1 MLAWFNQIFT
11 QSTELFNLLATT
23 VLILAGGMLLIKIG
37 DASIKRIFH
46 LRQRNGSEIQPRE
59 RTLIHL
65 LESCARYGIYFIM
78 AVTIL
83 DRFGVPV
90 LAILSTAGVLGV
102 GIAFGAQ
109 SLFKDV
115 ISGFFIL
122 LENQYS
128 VGEYIGIQGV
138 EGFVEQVTLRCT
150 YLRDFAGQLHI
161 LPNGSIGTVTNHSR
175 GSRRAL
181 VEVGVAYDSDLEQVA
196 EVLERVCE
204 ETAAELSDIL
214 EEKPVVQ
221 GITAFGDS
229 AIVFRITAK
238 AKALQQWTVEMRLRR
253 RIKEAFQ
260 QESIEIPYP
269 RCTVTMLN
277 GGPKIDLE
285 ADHDRL

>member
-1 MLAWFNQIFT
+1 MSDWFDQLFVH
-11 QSTELFNLLATT
+11 SAELFTLIATI
-23 VLILAGGMLLIKIG
+23 VLILAGGMVLIKIG
-37 DASIKRIFH
+37 NASIKRFFD

-65 LESCARYGIYFIM
+65 LEGCARYGIYFIM

-102 GIAFGAQ
+102 GVAFGAQ

-128 VGEYIGIQGV
+128 VGEFIGTQGV

-181 VEVGVAYDSDLEQVA
+181 VEVGVAYDSDMEQVVS
-196 EVLERVCE
+196 VLERVCE
-204 ETAAELSDIL
+204 ETAAEVKDLL

-221 GITAFGDS
+221 GITALGDS

-238 AKALQQWTVEMRLRR
+238 AKALQQWAVEMTLRR
-253 RIKEAFQ
+253 RIQEAFQ
-260 QESIEIPYP
+260 RESIEIPFP
-269 RCTVTMLN
+269 QRQVTMLE
-277 GGPKIDLE
+277 GKPKTHRE
-285 ADHDRL
+285 AGYDRL

>member
-1 MLAWFNQIFT
+1 MSDWFDQLFVH
-11 QSTELFNLLATT
+11 SAELFNLIATI
-23 VLILAGGMLLIKIG
+23 VLILAGGMVLIKIG
-37 DASIKRIFH
+37 NASIKQFFD

-102 GIAFGAQ
+102 GVAFGAQ

-128 VGEYIGIQGV
+128 VGEFIGTQGV

-181 VEVGVAYDSDLEQVA
+181 VEVGVAYDSDMEQVVS
-196 EVLERVCE
+196 VLERVCE
-204 ETAAELSDIL
+204 ETAAEVKDLL

-221 GITAFGDS
+221 GITALGDS

-238 AKALQQWTVEMRLRR
+238 AKALQQWAVEMTLRR
-253 RIKEAFQ
+253 RIQEAFQ
-260 QESIEIPYP
+260 RESIEIPFP
-269 RCTVTMLN
+269 QRQVTMLE
-277 GGPKIDLE
+277 GKPKTHRE
-285 ADHDRL
+285 AGYDRL

>member
-1 MLAWFNQIFT
+1 MSAWFNQLFT

-23 VLILAGGMLLIKIG
+23 VLILTGGMLLIKIG

-181 VEVGVAYDSDLEQVA
+181 VEVGVAYDSDLEHVV
-196 EVLERVCE
+196 EVLEQVCE
-204 ETAAELSDIL
+204 ETAADLTHIL

-221 GITAFGDS
+221 GITDFGDS

-260 QESIEIPYP
+260 RESIEIPYP
-269 RCTVTMLN
+269 QCTVTMLN
-277 GGPKIDLE
+277 GGPKINLE

>member
-1 MLAWFNQIFT
+1 LTDWFDQLFVH
-11 QSTELFNLLATT
+11 SAELFNLIATI
-23 VLILAGGMLLIKIG
+23 VLILAGGMVLIKIG
-37 DASIKRIFH
+37 NASIKQFFD

-102 GIAFGAQ
+102 GVAFGAQ

-128 VGEYIGIQGV
+128 VGEFIGTQGV

-181 VEVGVAYDSDLEQVA
+181 VEVGVAYDSDMEQVVS
-196 EVLERVCE
+196 VLERVCE
-204 ETAAELSDIL
+204 ETAA
-214 EEKPVVQ
+214 
-221 GITAFGDS
+221 
-229 AIVFRITAK
+229 
-238 AKALQQWTVEMRLRR
+238 
-253 RIKEAFQ
+253 
-260 QESIEIPYP
+260 
-269 RCTVTMLN
+269 
-277 GGPKIDLE
+277 
-285 ADHDRL
+285 

>member
-1 MLAWFNQIFT
+1 MTDWFDQLFVH
-11 QSTELFNLLATT
+11 SAELFNLIATI
-23 VLILAGGMLLIKIG
+23 VLILAGGMVLIKIG
-37 DASIKRIFH
+37 NASIKQFFD

-102 GIAFGAQ
+102 GVAFGAQ

-128 VGEYIGIQGV
+128 VGEFIGTQGV

-181 VEVGVAYDSDLEQVA
+181 VEVGVAYDSDMEQVVS
-196 EVLERVCE
+196 VLERVCE
-204 ETAAELSDIL
+204 ETAAEVKDLL

-221 GITAFGDS
+221 GITDLGDS

-238 AKALQQWTVEMRLRR
+238 AKALQQWAVEMTLRR
-253 RIKEAFQ
+253 RIQEAFQ
-260 QESIEIPYP
+260 RESIEIPFP
-269 RCTVTMLN
+269 QRQVTMLE
-277 GGPKIDLE
+277 GKPKTHRE
-285 ADHDRL
+285 AGYDRL

>member
-1 MLAWFNQIFT
+1 LTDWFDQLFVH
-11 QSTELFNLLATT
+11 SAELFNLIATI
-23 VLILAGGMLLIKIG
+23 VLILAGGMVLIKIG
-37 DASIKRIFH
+37 NASIKRFFD

-102 GIAFGAQ
+102 GVAFGAQ

-128 VGEYIGIQGV
+128 VGEFIGTQGV

-181 VEVGVAYDSDLEQVA
+181 VEVGVAYDSDMEQVVS
-196 EVLERVCE
+196 VLERVCE
-204 ETAAELSDIL
+204 ETAAEIKDLL

-221 GITAFGDS
+221 GITDLGDS

-238 AKALQQWTVEMRLRR
+238 AKALQQWAVEMTLRR
-253 RIKEAFQ
+253 RIQEAFQ
-260 QESIEIPYP
+260 RESIEIPFP
-269 RCTVTMLN
+269 QRQVTMLE
-277 GGPKIDLE
+277 GKPKTHRE
-285 ADHDRL
+285 AGYDRL

>member
-1 MLAWFNQIFT
+1 MLAWFNQLLT

-181 VEVGVAYDSDLEQVA
+181 VEVGVAYDSDLEHVV

-277 GGPKIDLE
+277 GGPKINLE
-285 ADHDRL
+285 AEHDRL

>member
-1 MLAWFNQIFT
+1 LAWLNQLFT
-11 QSTELFNLLATT
+11 QSTEIFNLLATT

-181 VEVGVAYDSDLEQVA
+181 VEVGVAYDSDLEHVV
-196 EVLERVCE
+196 EVLEQVCE
-204 ETAAELSDIL
+204 ETAAELTDIL
-214 EEKPVVQ
+214 DEKPVVQ
-221 GITAFGDS
+221 GIAAFGDS

-260 QESIEIPYP
+260 RESIEIPYP

-277 GGPKIDLE
+277 GEPKINLE
-285 ADHDRL
+285 ANHDRL

>member
-1 MLAWFNQIFT
+1 MTDWFDQLFVH
-11 QSTELFNLLATT
+11 SAELFNLIATI
-23 VLILAGGMLLIKIG
+23 VLILAGGMVLIKIG
-37 DASIKRIFH
+37 NASIKRFFD

-102 GIAFGAQ
+102 GVAFGAQ

-128 VGEYIGIQGV
+128 VGEFIGTQGV

-181 VEVGVAYDSDLEQVA
+181 VEVGVAYDSDMEQVVS
-196 EVLERVCE
+196 VLERVCE
-204 ETAAELSDIL
+204 ETAAEIKDLL

-221 GITAFGDS
+221 GITDLGDS

-238 AKALQQWTVEMRLRR
+238 AKALQQWAVEMTLRR
-253 RIKEAFQ
+253 RIQEAFQ
-260 QESIEIPYP
+260 RESIEIPFP
-269 RCTVTMLN
+269 QRQVTMLE
-277 GGPKIDLE
+277 GKPKTHRE
-285 ADHDRL
+285 AGYDRL

>member
-1 MLAWFNQIFT
+1 LTDWFDQLFVH
-11 QSTELFNLLATT
+11 SAELFNLIATI
-23 VLILAGGMLLIKIG
+23 VLILAGGMVLIKIG
-37 DASIKRIFH
+37 NASIKQFFD

-102 GIAFGAQ
+102 GVAFGAQ

-128 VGEYIGIQGV
+128 VGEFIGTQGV

-181 VEVGVAYDSDLEQVA
+181 VEVGVAYDSDMEQVVS
-196 EVLERVCE
+196 VLERVCE
-204 ETAAELSDIL
+204 ETAAEVKDLL

-221 GITAFGDS
+221 GITDLGDS

-238 AKALQQWTVEMRLRR
+238 AKALQQWAVEMTLRR
-253 RIKEAFQ
+253 RIQEAFQ
-260 QESIEIPYP
+260 RESIEIPFP
-269 RCTVTMLN
+269 QRQVTMLE
-277 GGPKIDLE
+277 GKPKTHRE
-285 ADHDRL
+285 AGYDRL

>member
-1 MLAWFNQIFT
+1 MSDWFDQLFVH
-11 QSTELFNLLATT
+11 SAELFTLIATI
-23 VLILAGGMLLIKIG
+23 VLILAGGMVLIKIG
-37 DASIKRIFH
+37 NASIKRFFD

-65 LESCARYGIYFIM
+65 LEGCARYGIYFIM

-102 GIAFGAQ
+102 GVAFGAQ

-128 VGEYIGIQGV
+128 VGEFIGTQGV

-181 VEVGVAYDSDLEQVA
+181 VEVGVAYDSDMEQVVS
-196 EVLERVCE
+196 VLERVCE
-204 ETAAELSDIL
+204 ETAAEAKDLL

-221 GITAFGDS
+221 GITALGDS

-238 AKALQQWTVEMRLRR
+238 AKALQQWAVEMTLRR
-253 RIKEAFQ
+253 RIQEAFQ
-260 QESIEIPYP
+260 RESIEIPFP
-269 RCTVTMLN
+269 QRQVTMLE
-277 GGPKIDLE
+277 GKPKTHRE
-285 ADHDRL
+285 AGYDRL